1 MDEITEEFLV
11 ESREAVDQL
20 DRDLILLEA
29 SPTEKE
35 LLSRIFRA
43 LHTIKGT
50 CGFLGFQKLERVAHA
65 AEGLL
70 SRLRDGAAVA
80 TPEIANKLL
89 VANDAIRAMLE
100 AIQATEADGE
110 HDYAAL
116 TDELKRLTEAD
127 AAPAR
132 AAPPAESAATSEV
145 SDTVVVP
152 KPRAKRPRTKR
163 SPGKLVSL
171 RPVPAVTSIIP
182 SPPTALVIA
191 SAAQPPSPEPPA
203 AAASSQSETVRVDVE
218 LLDRLMD
225 LAGELVLTRNQV
237 REIQVGVESAPLATA
252 AQRRNLV
259 TAGLQ
264 EGIMKMRM
272 QPVEHLFGKF
282 PRMVRD
288 TARQCGKQARVELD
302 GKDAELDRTL
312 LEAIKDPLTHLIRN
326 AVDHG
331 VELPAAR
338 VERGKPSEGVI
349 RVRAVHQGGHV
360 SIEISDDGAGIPLDR
375 VRDKA
380 VAKGLLSA
388 ERAAQLSDAELTN
401 LIFLPGLST
410 ASAVTSVSG
419 RGVGMDVVKTN
430 VERLGGTVEVETKLG
445 FGTLFRLK
453 LPLTLAIIPAII
465 VEAGGQRY
473 AIPQVHLQEL
483 VLLDRGKQKLESVCD
498 ASVFRLRD
506 RLLPIVFLS
515 ESLELETREHC
526 LARPKSHLAVLQVN
540 GLLFGLAV
548 DRVIDQQEIVV
559 KPLAP
564 QLDSIT
570 SYSAC
575 TILGDGRVVLILDVA
590 GIAARARITRA
601 VSGDVRPAL
610 GVQPEETGQ
619 PAASF
624 LLVAEAGGVRVA
636 LPLDRVA
643 RLETVPLKRVERSG
657 TSEVLQYEDEIITL
671 VRLSALLPESAASHA
686 DAAVGVAPSGHA
698 NVVVVASGERSVG
711 IVVHDV
717 VDVVDL
723 HVEAAPPN
731 DAGVLASVVIDE
743 RVTDILSVD
752 WLLERA
758 GIATPPLLR
767 SA

>member
-1 MDEITEEFLV
+1 VDEITEEFLI

-20 DRDLILLEA
+20 DRDLVLLEA

-50 CGFLGFQKLERVAHA
+50 CGFLGFDKLERVAHA
-65 AEGLL
+65 GEGLL
-70 SRLRDGAAVA
+70 SRLRDGLTVA
-80 TPEIANKLL
+80 TPEIASTLL
-89 VANDAIRAMLE
+89 GAIDAIRAMLD
-100 AIQATEADGE
+100 AIQATERDGE

-116 TDELKRLTEAD
+116 TDELKRLSEPEPRAPTAD
-127 AAPAR
+127 EPAPAPSSETALAPR
-132 AAPPAESAATSEV
+132 RRGKRKAKVLSLRASPNVTSIVPRAPTALVMDNAAPPA
-145 SDTVVVP
+145 
-152 KPRAKRPRTKR
+152 
-163 SPGKLVSL
+163 
-171 RPVPAVTSIIP
+171 
-182 SPPTALVIA
+182 
-191 SAAQPPSPEPPA
+191 SPEPPTA
-203 AAASSQSETVRVDVE
+203 QASTQAETVRVDVA

-252 AQRRNLV
+252 AQRLNLV

-302 GKDAELDRTL
+302 GNDAELDRTL

-331 VELPAAR
+331 VELPAVR
-338 VERGKPSEGVI
+338 VARGKPSEGVI
-349 RVRAVHQGGHV
+349 TVRAVQQGGHV
-360 SIEISDDGAGIPLDR
+360 AIEISDDGAGIPLDR

-380 VAKGLLSA
+380 VSKGLLTA
-388 ERAAQLSDAELTN
+388 ERAAQMTDAESTN

-430 VERLGGTVEVETKLG
+430 VERLGGTVEVETELG
-445 FGTLFRLK
+445 QGTLFRLK

-465 VEAGGQRY
+465 VEASGQRY

-483 VLLDRGKQKLESVCD
+483 VLIDRAKQRLESVCD
-498 ASVFRLRD
+498 APVFRLRD

-515 ESLELETREHC
+515 ESLASDSRENC

-540 GLLFGLAV
+540 GLWFGLAV

-564 QLDSIT
+564 QLESIA

-590 GIAARARITRA
+590 GIAARAHITRA
-601 VSGDVRPAL
+601 QPVEPRHALEPLHDDQAARP
-610 GVQPEETGQ
+610 P
-619 PAASF
+619 ASF
-624 LLVAEAGGVRVA
+624 LLVAEASGVRVA
-636 LPLDRVA
+636 LPLERVA
-643 RLETVPLKRVERSG
+643 RLETVPLKRLERSG
-657 TSEVLQYEDEIITL
+657 SSEVLQFESEIIPL
-671 VRLSALLPESAASHA
+671 VRLARLIPESASSLLDERG
-686 DAAVGVAPSGHA
+686 DATPSGHV
-698 NVVVVASGERSVG
+698 NVVVVANGRQSIGL
-711 IVVHDV
+711 IVHDV

-723 HVEAAPPN
+723 RIEASLPN
-731 DAGVLASVVIDE
+731 EAGVLASVVIDE

-752 WLLERA
+752 WLLTQA
-758 GIATPPLLR
+758 GVTLPPLLR